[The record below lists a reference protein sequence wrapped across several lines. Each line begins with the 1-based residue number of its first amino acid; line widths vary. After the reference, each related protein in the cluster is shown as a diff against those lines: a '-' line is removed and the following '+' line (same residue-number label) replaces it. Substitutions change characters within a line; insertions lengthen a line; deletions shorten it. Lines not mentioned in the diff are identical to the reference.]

1 LIQAHG
7 YYQKNNQIIKMNKN
21 FVPKISKE
29 ELALLP
35 LVQFSGVTIV
45 IDTYEKLHKY
55 IPLLKK
61 EKILGFDTETRPTF
75 KKGKVNKMALL
86 QLSSINNA
94 FLIRLNKIGFPN
106 QIKEILSDKDILK
119 IGVAITDDIKGL
131 RKQNDFVPNNFID
144 LQKIVHNYN
153 IENKGLKKLSGI
165 ILGKRISKSQ
175 QLSNWEGNELS
186 EAQKLYATTDAWVC
200 LKIFNELEK
209 N

>member
-1 LIQAHG
+1 
-7 YYQKNNQIIKMNKN
+7 MNKN

-106 QIKEILSDKDILK
+106 QIKEILSEKDILK